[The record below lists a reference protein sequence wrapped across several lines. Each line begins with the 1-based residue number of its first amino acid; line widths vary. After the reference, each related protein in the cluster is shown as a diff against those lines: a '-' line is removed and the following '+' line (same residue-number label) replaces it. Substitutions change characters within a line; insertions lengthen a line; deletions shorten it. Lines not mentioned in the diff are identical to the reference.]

1 MSAKRIKK
9 KNKQAAQYIP
19 LEDIKAIDDV
29 FLNEINNVRIK
40 LSGCDDEKLIN
51 AFNEVLVNGYKAAIE
66 LKALEREVD
75 YDTKFSEIE
84 ARAYELRPVR
94 RRHWY
99 WLFRTFPNR
108 AQAII
113 EERAELDADKEHTA
127 AEKLLDDDWEQLYP
141 DEGKLSK
148 RELRRE
154 LKKKLKAAI
163 KKADKTETNEA
174 FDEPADTAPAPM
186 HDVAPV
192 QAKLPTAPTNDV
204 KPAKQLPGQMTLD
217 DVQARE
223 NADKPAQGQ
232 LQVIPRRPRPP
243 RSCRQ

>member
-1 MSAKRIKK
+1 MTK
-9 KNKQAAQYIP
+9 
-19 LEDIKAIDDV
+19 
-29 FLNEINNVRIK
+29 
-40 LSGCDDEKLIN
+40 KLIN

-99 WLFRTFPNR
+99 WLLCTFPNR

-113 EERAELDADKEHTA
+113 EKRAELDADKEHTA
-127 AEKLLDDDWEQLYP
+127 AEKKLDDDWEQLYP
-141 DEGKLSK
+141 DGGKLSK

-163 KKADKTETNEA
+163 KNADKTETNEA

-192 QAKLPTAPTNDV
+192 QAQPQPAPTNNDYATLTDKAAAGVTEKGSARKTIARANDV
-204 KPAKQLPGQMTLD
+204 GRRTSARERR
-217 DVQARE
+217 QARTDTTANGADTQTKTAAE
-223 NADKPAQGQ
+223 LSAIGNARGNERNHDDGASFPLLDKKKG
-232 LQVIPRRPRPP
+232 
-243 RSCRQ
+243 